1 MTEHTESPDEQ
12 IVVSLR
18 GIRKSFGGN
27 EILKGIDLD
36 VTKGEVLAILGSSGS
51 GKTTLLRCIN
61 ALERPDSG
69 SVRVDGSFIDYGGK
83 VSNRDILALRRKT
96 AMVFQNYNL
105 FKNKTALQ
113 NITEGLT
120 VVQKKPK
127 AEAEAIARDVLE
139 KVGLAEYADRYPV
152 QLSGGQQQR
161 VSIARAL
168 ALDPDVI
175 LFDEPTSALDPELV
189 SDVNDT
195 ITEVAKT
202 GVTMIIVTH
211 EIRFARN
218 VASRVIFVDKGTILE
233 EGTPEE
239 VIDHPKTDRVREF
252 LSKMAVK

>member
-83 VSNRDILALRRKT
+83 VANRDILALRRKT

-120 VVQKKPK
+120 VVQKKSK
-127 AEAEAIARDVLE
+127 AEAEATARDVLE

-239 VIDHPKTDRVREF
+239 VIDHPKTERVREF

>member
-1 MTEHTESPDEQ
+1 MTEHTESHDEG

-18 GIRKSFGGN
+18 GIRKSFGSN

-36 VTKGEVLAILGSSGS
+36 VPKGEVLAILGSSGS

-69 SVRVDGSFIDYGGK
+69 SVRVDGSFIDYDGK
-83 VSNRDILALRRKT
+83 VSNKDILALRRKT

-120 VVQKKPK
+120 VVQKMPK
-127 AEAEAIARDVLE
+127 DKAVAVAREVLE

-195 ITEVAKT
+195 IVEVAKT

-211 EIRFARN
+211 EIRFAHN

-239 VIDHPKTDRVREF
+239 VIDHPKTERVREF
-252 LSKMAVK
+252 LSKMAMK